1 MRLRTPLLIAALS
14 VVAAGALAPA
24 QSAPKPKSYEG
35 SVQFTDA
42 TPDPTGNSA
51 SSEKEHCRG
60 ELPREK
66 GVTLKVKDPGV
77 VTVAISGFQGDW
89 TLMITDDKD
98 KMIAGADVNPPAYE
112 NAVVTLK
119 KPATI
124 VMYPCNLTGT
134 FEATLSWS
142 YRYKKP

>member
-1 MRLRTPLLIAALS
+1 MRLRTPLLTAVLC

-24 QSAPKPKSYEG
+24 QAAPKPKSYEG
-35 SVQFTDA
+35 SVAFQDT

-51 SSEKEHCRG
+51 ATDQEHCRG

-66 GVTLKVKDPGV
+66 GVTLKVANPGV
-77 VTVAISGFQGDW
+77 VTVSISGFQGDW
-89 TLMITDDKD
+89 TLMVTDDKD
-98 KMIAGADVNPPAYE
+98 KTLGGADVNPPDYE
-112 NAVVTLK
+112 NAVITLK

-124 VMYPCNLTGT
+124 VMYPCNLVGS
-134 FEATLSWS
+134 FDATLSWA